1 MESLK
6 SDILTQLQK
15 MELGMAKTRLNF
27 LLRRTDLN
35 KKTRKLLEKYLE
47 TLNETEE
54 YFYDKIEKSL

>member
-1 MESLK
+1 MNAVTN
-6 SDILTQLQK
+6 DILEQLK
-15 MELGMAKTRLNF
+15 KIELGMAKTRLNF

-35 KKTRKLLEKYLE
+35 KKTRKLIETYLE

>member
-6 SDILTQLQK
+6 SDILTQLKK